1 MAIRNIVCNF
11 KEGIIVDK
19 TQKDAIHTN
28 EKSEVDFTEY
38 YAEGNKILNRM
49 KKAILNKKGI
59 RLSAE
64 EMQFISNMQIGAI
77 ILDEDA
83 DPNHKTEF

>member
-1 MAIRNIVCNF
+1 MVKI
-11 KEGIIVDK
+11 
-19 TQKDAIHTN
+19 QKDTVHLS
-28 EKSEVDFTEY
+28 EKSEVDFSEY
-38 YAEGNKILNRM
+38 YDEGNKILNRM

-64 EMQFISNMQIGAI
+64 EMQFIALMPIGSI

-83 DPNHKTEF
+83 DPNYKTEF

>member
-1 MAIRNIVCNF
+1 MVKI
-11 KEGIIVDK
+11 
-19 TQKDAIHTN
+19 QKDTVHLS
-28 EKSEVDFTEY
+28 EKSTSDFSEY
-38 YAEGNKILNRM
+38 YDEGNKILNRM

-64 EMQFISNMQIGAI
+64 EMQFIALMPIGSI

-83 DPNHKTEF
+83 DPNYKTEF